1 MSAIKFIQKLAR
13 KLVAQES
20 KGITKIPTP
29 MAAESKAGEIV
40 AILQN
45 AGLPFERMDEFIK
58 SEKDLVKYLNIIE
71 STRKSYRPRV
81 YSGQEAMDQL
91 NQLDTSP

>member
-29 MAAESKAGEIV
+29 MAAESKAGEIA
-40 AILQN
+40 AILQD
-45 AGLPFERMDEFIK
+45 AGLPF
-58 SEKDLVKYLNIIE
+58 
-71 STRKSYRPRV
+71 
-81 YSGQEAMDQL
+81 
-91 NQLDTSP
+91 